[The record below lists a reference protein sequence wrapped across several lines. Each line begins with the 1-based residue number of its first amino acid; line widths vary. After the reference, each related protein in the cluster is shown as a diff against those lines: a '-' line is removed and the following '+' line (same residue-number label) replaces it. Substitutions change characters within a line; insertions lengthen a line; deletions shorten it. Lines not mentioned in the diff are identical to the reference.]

1 MAKRIISTG
10 FWEDE
15 KVIDN
20 FSPEDKYFML
30 YLLTNPK
37 TTTIGIY
44 KLPKK
49 IAAFE
54 LGYTRDTVSVLL
66 DRFQNK
72 YNMIV
77 YLEEEQ
83 EIAVLNS
90 LKYTISKG
98 GKPIEDM
105 VNRELKA
112 VKNAQSLQS
121 VYDHL
126 SIWWDYSDRV
136 IDGIIKEMFEDELS
150 KRKEAKEKNASASAS
165 ASANAYTD
173 SVDDSYRDSSE
184 QHSDKPNESVLS
196 ERFDS
201 LWKQYPNKKGKPKA
215 FTAYKKAIK
224 EGTTDDEILKGI
236 ENYKQEI
243 ELKRI
248 DKQYIAHGSTWFNQK
263 RWADEYDLTSNGN
276 GYKSNEKW
284 DYRKELYGE

>member
-15 KVIDN
+15 KVIDH

-112 VKNAQSLQS
+112 VKNTQSLQA

-126 SIWWDYSDRV
+126 SIWWDYSDRA
-136 IDGIIKEMFEDELS
+136 IDGVIKEMFEDELS

-173 SVDDSYRDSSE
+173 SVDDSYHDSLE
-184 QHSDKPNESVLS
+184 QHSDKPNKSVLS
-196 ERFDS
+196 ERFDT

-236 ENYKQEI
+236 ENYKKEI
-243 ELKRI
+243 ELKRT

-263 RWADEYDLTSNGN
+263 RWLDEYDLSGGGTEQNDNNS
-276 GYKSNEKW
+276 W

>member
-15 KVIDN
+15 KVIDR

-77 YLEEEQ
+77 YFEEEQ

-112 VKNAQSLQS
+112 VKNTQSLQS

-126 SIWWDYSDRV
+126 SIWWDYSDRA
-136 IDGIIKEMFEDELS
+136 IDGVIKEMFEDELS

-173 SVDDSYRDSSE
+173 SVNDSYHDSLE

-196 ERFDS
+196 ERFDT
-201 LWKQYPNKKGKPKA
+201 LWKQYPNKKGKHSA

-243 ELKRI
+243 ELKRT
-248 DKQYIAHGSTWFNQK
+248 DKQYIAYGSTWFNKK
-263 RWADEYDLTSNGN
+263 RWLDEYDLTINGTEYDAN
-276 GYKSNEKW
+276 AKIDE
-284 DYRKELYGE
+284 ELGF

>member
-15 KVIDN
+15 KVIDH

-112 VKNAQSLQS
+112 VKNIQSLQAI
-121 VYDHL
+121 YNHL
-126 SIWWDYSDRV
+126 SVWWDYSDRA

-150 KRKEAKEKNASASAS
+150 KRKEAKEKNASASAY

-173 SVDDSYRDSSE
+173 SVNDSCHDSLE

-196 ERFDS
+196 DRFDT
-201 LWKQYPNKKGKPKA
+201 LWKQYPNKKGKHSA

-243 ELKRI
+243 ELKRT
-248 DKQYIAHGSTWFNQK
+248 DKQYIAYGSTWFNKK
-263 RWADEYDLTSNGN
+263 RWLDEYDLTINGTEYN
-276 GYKSNEKW
+276 ANAKIDE
-284 DYRKELYGE
+284 ELGF

>member
-15 KVIDN
+15 KVIDH

-165 ASANAYTD
+165 ANAYTD
-173 SVDDSYRDSSE
+173 SVDDSYHDSSE

-215 FTAYKKAIK
+215 LTAYKKAIK

-243 ELKRI
+243 DLKRT

-263 RWADEYDLTSNGN
+263 RWLDEYDLTSNRTEYN
-276 GYKSNEKW
+276 ANAEI
-284 DYRKELYGE
+284 DEELGF

>member
-1 MAKRIISTG
+1 MVKRIISTG

-15 KVIDN
+15 KVIDH

-126 SIWWDYSDRV
+126 SIWWDYSDRA
-136 IDGIIKEMFEDELS
+136 IDGVIKEMFEDELS

-173 SVDDSYRDSSE
+173 SVNDSYHDSLE

-196 ERFDS
+196 ERFYT
-201 LWKQYPNKKGKPKA
+201 LWKQYPNKKGKHSA

-243 ELKRI
+243 ELKRT
-248 DKQYIAHGSTWFNQK
+248 DKQYIAYGSTWFNKK
-263 RWADEYDLTSNGN
+263 RWLDEYDLTINGTEYDAN
-276 GYKSNEKW
+276 AKIDE
-284 DYRKELYGE
+284 ELGF

>member
-15 KVIDN
+15 KVIDH

-77 YLEEEQ
+77 YLEGEQ

-112 VKNAQSLQS
+112 VKNIQSLQA

-126 SIWWDYSDRV
+126 SIWWDYSDRA
-136 IDGIIKEMFEDELS
+136 IDGVIKEMFEDELS
-150 KRKEAKEKNASASAS
+150 KRKEAKEKNASANAS

-173 SVDDSYRDSSE
+173 SVDDSYHDSSE
-184 QHSDKPNESVLS
+184 QHSDKPNERVLS
-196 ERFDS
+196 DRFDN

-224 EGTTDDEILKGI
+224 AGTTDDEILKGI

-243 ELKRI
+243 EIKRTA
-248 DKQYIAHGSTWFNQK
+248 KQYIAHGSTWFSQK
-263 RWADEYDLTSNGN
+263 RWLDEYDLVGGGTEWNRN
-276 GYKSNEKW
+276 APVDE
-284 DYRKELYGE
+284 ELGF

>member
-15 KVIDN
+15 KVIDH

-165 ASANAYTD
+165 ANAYTD
-173 SVDDSYRDSSE
+173 SVDDSYHDSSE

-215 FTAYKKAIK
+215 LTAYKKAIK

-243 ELKRI
+243 DLKRT

-263 RWADEYDLTSNGN
+263 RWLDEYDLTSNRTEYN
-276 GYKSNEKW
+276 ANAKIDE
-284 DYRKELYGE
+284 ELGF

>member
-15 KVIDN
+15 KVIDH

-77 YLEEEQ
+77 YFEEEQ

-112 VKNAQSLQS
+112 VKNTQSLQS

-126 SIWWDYSDRV
+126 SIWWDYSDRA
-136 IDGIIKEMFEDELS
+136 IDGVIKEMFEDELS

-173 SVDDSYRDSSE
+173 SVNDSYHDSLE

-196 ERFDS
+196 ERFDT
-201 LWKQYPNKKGKPKA
+201 LWKQYPNKKGKHSA

-243 ELKRI
+243 ELKRT
-248 DKQYIAHGSTWFNQK
+248 DKQYIAYGSTWFNKK
-263 RWADEYDLTSNGN
+263 RWLDEYDLTINGTEYDAN
-276 GYKSNEKW
+276 AKIDE
-284 DYRKELYGE
+284 ELGF

>member
-15 KVIDN
+15 KVIDH

-72 YNMIV
+72 YNMIE

-112 VKNAQSLQS
+112 VKNTQSLQS

-126 SIWWDYSDRV
+126 SIWWDYSDRA
-136 IDGIIKEMFEDELS
+136 IDGVIKEMFEDELS

-165 ASANAYTD
+165 ANAYTD
-173 SVDDSYRDSSE
+173 SVDDSYHDSLK
-184 QHSDKPNESVLS
+184 QHSDKPIESVLS
-196 ERFDS
+196 ERFDT
-201 LWKQYPNKKGKPKA
+201 LWKQYPNKKAKAKA

-236 ENYKQEI
+236 ENYKREI
-243 ELKRI
+243 ELKRT
-248 DKQYIAHGSTWFNQK
+248 DKQYIAHASTWFNQK
-263 RWADEYDLTSNGN
+263 RWLDEYDLTINGTE
-276 GYKSNEKW
+276 YNENAKI
-284 DYRKELYGE
+284 DEELGF

>member
-15 KVIDN
+15 KVIDH

-112 VKNAQSLQS
+112 VKNTQSLQA

-126 SIWWDYSDRV
+126 SIWWDYSDRA
-136 IDGIIKEMFEDELS
+136 IDGVIKEMFEDELS
-150 KRKEAKEKNASASAS
+150 KRKEAKEKNASAN

-173 SVDDSYRDSSE
+173 SVNDSYHDSLE

-215 FTAYKKAIK
+215 FTAYKSSIKA
-224 EGTTDDEILKGI
+224 GTTDDEILKGI

-243 ELKRI
+243 EIKRT

-263 RWADEYDLTSNGN
+263 RWLDEYDLTSNRTEYDAN
-276 GYKSNEKW
+276 AKIDE
-284 DYRKELYGE
+284 ELGF

>member
-15 KVIDN
+15 KVIDH

-72 YNMIV
+72 YNMIE

-112 VKNAQSLQS
+112 VKNTQSLQS

-126 SIWWDYSDRV
+126 SIWWDYSDRA
-136 IDGIIKEMFEDELS
+136 IDGVIKEMFEDELS

-173 SVDDSYRDSSE
+173 SVDDSYHDSLK
-184 QHSDKPNESVLS
+184 QHSDKPIESVLS
-196 ERFDS
+196 ERFDT
-201 LWKQYPNKKGKPKA
+201 LWKQYPNKKAKAKA

-236 ENYKQEI
+236 ENYKKEI
-243 ELKRI
+243 ELKRT
-248 DKQYIAHGSTWFNQK
+248 DKQYIAHASTWFNQK
-263 RWADEYDLTSNGN
+263 RWLDEYDLTSNRTEYDAN
-276 GYKSNEKW
+276 AKIDE
-284 DYRKELYGE
+284 ELGF

>member
-15 KVIDN
+15 KVIDH

-165 ASANAYTD
+165 ANAYTD
-173 SVDDSYRDSSE
+173 SVDDSYHDSSE

-215 FTAYKKAIK
+215 LTAYKKAIK

-243 ELKRI
+243 DLKRT

-263 RWADEYDLTSNGN
+263 RWLDEYDLTSNRTEYDAN
-276 GYKSNEKW
+276 AKIDE
-284 DYRKELYGE
+284 ELGF

>member
-1 MAKRIISTG
+1 MVKRIISTG

-15 KVIDN
+15 KVIDR

-112 VKNAQSLQS
+112 VKNTQSLQS

-126 SIWWDYSDRV
+126 SIWWDYSDRA
-136 IDGIIKEMFEDELS
+136 IDGVIKEMFEDELS

-173 SVDDSYRDSSE
+173 SVNDSYHDSLE

-196 ERFDS
+196 ERFDT
-201 LWKQYPNKKGKPKA
+201 LWKQYPNKKGKHSA

-243 ELKRI
+243 ELKRT
-248 DKQYIAHGSTWFNQK
+248 DKQYIAYGSTWFNKK
-263 RWADEYDLTSNGN
+263 RWLDEYDLTINGTEYDAN
-276 GYKSNEKW
+276 AKIDE
-284 DYRKELYGE
+284 ELGF